1 MGRLLGHWVSAV
13 NSQLLCGVMLAF
25 IAIPALAL
33 LAGYHQLWLIIPLI
47 ATATLLIGLVSSYHN
62 SVEQVRACLLSI
74 RQSQPIDSPVYLPKA
89 FALLLDD
96 TRETFKHFQRRNAE
110 FRDAVKEMGYSS
122 SELAGNANEVSSS
135 AAFQSKATTSSAA
148 AITEISHS
156 IDDVSQRIVSARAA
170 ATAACELSESGAQ
183 ALVTASDEVKQV
195 AGLAQETQTRIAA
208 LEELMVKVTA
218 MSRIIGEISEQ
229 TNLLALNA
237 AIEAARAGEHGR
249 GFAVVADEVRAL
261 AQRSQGSAAD
271 IATNILQV
279 QTTMQQVRGSMGS
292 VVEKTGKSMVEV
304 ERAEAALAFI
314 NQRTRDV
321 FSLIDDIA
329 VAAQQQSQAAHEISQ
344 HIETVASLANENS
357 GRAIQA
363 AEIAEHLHR
372 LTRLTE

>member
-156 IDDVSQRIVSARAA
+156 MDDVSQRIVSARAA

-279 QTTMQQVRGSMGS
+279 QTTM
-292 VVEKTGKSMVEV
+292 
-304 ERAEAALAFI
+304 
-314 NQRTRDV
+314 
-321 FSLIDDIA
+321 
-329 VAAQQQSQAAHEISQ
+329 
-344 HIETVASLANENS
+344 
-357 GRAIQA
+357 
-363 AEIAEHLHR
+363 
-372 LTRLTE
+372 

>member
-13 NSQLLCGVMLAF
+13 NIQLLCGVMLAF
-25 IAIPALAL
+25 IAIPIFAL
-33 LAGYHQLWLIIPLI
+33 LADYHQIWLIIPLI

-62 SVEQVRACLLSI
+62 SVEQVRACLSSI

-89 FALLLDD
+89 FALLLHD

-122 SELAGNANEVSSS
+122 SELAGNANDVSSS

-156 IDDVSQRIVSARAA
+156 IDDVGQRIVSAREA
-170 ATAACELSESGAQ
+170 ATAACELSESGSQ
-183 ALVTASDEVKQV
+183 ALVSASDEVKQV
-195 AGLAQETQTRIAA
+195 AALAQETETRITA

-292 VVEKTGKSMVEV
+292 VVEKTGKSMMEV
-304 ERAEAALAFI
+304 GRAETALGSI
-314 NQRTRDV
+314 NLRTRDV

-329 VAAQQQSQAAHEISQ
+329 VAAQQQSQAAHEISR
-344 HIETVASLANENS
+344 HIETVANLANENS

>member
-89 FALLLDD
+89 FAMLLDD

>member
-13 NSQLLCGVMLAF
+13 NIQLLCGVMLAF
-25 IAIPALAL
+25 IAIPIFAL
-33 LAGYHQLWLIIPLI
+33 LADYHQIWLIIPLV
-47 ATATLLIGLVSSYHN
+47 ATAILLIGLVSSYHTG
-62 SVEQVRACLLSI
+62 VEQMRACLLAI
-74 RQSQPIDSPVYLPKA
+74 RQAQPMDSGVHLSKS
-89 FALLLDD
+89 FATLIED

-122 SELAGNANEVSSS
+122 SELAGNANDVSSS

-156 IDDVSQRIVSARAA
+156 IDDVGQRIVSAREA
-170 ATAACELSESGAQ
+170 ATAACELSESGSQ
-183 ALVTASDEVKQV
+183 ALVSASDEVKQV
-195 AGLAQETQTRIAA
+195 AALAQETETRITA

-292 VVEKTGKSMVEV
+292 VVEKTGKSMMEV
-304 ERAEAALAFI
+304 GRAETALGSI
-314 NQRTRDV
+314 NLRTRDV

-329 VAAQQQSQAAHEISQ
+329 VAAQQQSQAAHEISR
-344 HIETVASLANENS
+344 HIETVANLANETS

>member
-62 SVEQVRACLLSI
+62 SVEQVRACLSSI

-304 ERAEAALAFI
+304 ERAEAALASI

-357 GRAIQA
+357 GRAVQA

>member
-13 NSQLLCGVMLAF
+13 NIQFLCGVMLAF

-47 ATATLLIGLVSSYHN
+47 ATATLLIGLVSSYHY
-62 SVEQVRACLLSI
+62 SVEQVRACLSSI

-122 SELAGNANEVSSS
+122 SELAGNANDVSSS

-156 IDDVSQRIVSARAA
+156 IDDVGQRIISAREA
-170 ATAACELSESGAQ
+170 ATAACELSESGSQ
-183 ALVTASDEVKQV
+183 ALVSASDEVKQV
-195 AGLAQETQTRIAA
+195 AALAQETETRITA

-304 ERAEAALAFI
+304 GRAETALGSI
-314 NQRTRDV
+314 NLRTRDV

-329 VAAQQQSQAAHEISQ
+329 VAAQQQSQAAHEISR
-344 HIETVASLANENS
+344 HIETVANLANENS

>member
-13 NSQLLCGVMLAF
+13 NIQLLCGVMLAF
-25 IAIPALAL
+25 IAIPIFAL
-33 LAGYHQLWLIIPLI
+33 LADYHQIWLIIPLV
-47 ATATLLIGLVSSYHN
+47 ATAILLIGLVSSYHTG
-62 SVEQVRACLLSI
+62 VEQMRACLLAI
-74 RQSQPIDSPVYLPKA
+74 RQAQPMDSGVHLSKS
-89 FALLLDD
+89 FATLIED

-122 SELAGNANEVSSS
+122 SELAGNANDVSSS

-156 IDDVSQRIVSARAA
+156 IDDVGQRIVSAREA
-170 ATAACELSESGAQ
+170 ATAACELSESGSQ
-183 ALVTASDEVKQV
+183 ALVSASDEVKQV
-195 AGLAQETQTRIAA
+195 AALAQETETRITA

-292 VVEKTGKSMVEV
+292 VVEKTGKSMMEV
-304 ERAEAALAFI
+304 
-314 NQRTRDV
+314 
-321 FSLIDDIA
+321 
-329 VAAQQQSQAAHEISQ
+329 
-344 HIETVASLANENS
+344 
-357 GRAIQA
+357 GRA
-363 AEIAEHLHR
+363 
-372 LTRLTE
+372 

>member
-135 AAFQSKATTSSAA
+135 AAFQSKATASSAA

-304 ERAEAALAFI
+304 ERAEAALASI

>member
-13 NSQLLCGVMLAF
+13 NIQLLCGVMLAF
-25 IAIPALAL
+25 IAIPIFAL
-33 LAGYHQLWLIIPLI
+33 LADYHQIWLIIPLV
-47 ATATLLIGLVSSYHN
+47 ATAILLIGLVRSYHTG
-62 SVEQVRACLLSI
+62 VEQMRACLLAI
-74 RQSQPIDSPVYLPKA
+74 RQAQPMDSGVHLSKS
-89 FALLLDD
+89 FATLIED

-122 SELAGNANEVSSS
+122 SELAGNANDVSSS

-156 IDDVSQRIVSARAA
+156 IDDVGQRIVSAREA
-170 ATAACELSESGAQ
+170 ATAACELSESGSQ
-183 ALVTASDEVKQV
+183 ALVSASDEVKQV
-195 AGLAQETQTRIAA
+195 AALAQETETRITA

-292 VVEKTGKSMVEV
+292 VVEKTGKSMMEV
-304 ERAEAALAFI
+304 GRAETALGSI
-314 NQRTRDV
+314 NLRTRDV

-329 VAAQQQSQAAHEISQ
+329 VAAQQQSQAAHEISR
-344 HIETVASLANENS
+344 HIETVANLANENS

>member
-1 MGRLLGHWVSAV
+1 
-13 NSQLLCGVMLAF
+13 
-25 IAIPALAL
+25 
-33 LAGYHQLWLIIPLI
+33 
-47 ATATLLIGLVSSYHN
+47 
-62 SVEQVRACLLSI
+62 
-74 RQSQPIDSPVYLPKA
+74 
-89 FALLLDD
+89 
-96 TRETFKHFQRRNAE
+96 
-110 FRDAVKEMGYSS
+110 MGYSS
-122 SELAGNANEVSSS
+122 SELAGNANDVSSS

-156 IDDVSQRIVSARAA
+156 IDDVGQRIVSAREA
-170 ATAACELSESGAQ
+170 ATAACELSESGSQ
-183 ALVTASDEVKQV
+183 ALVSASDEVKQV
-195 AGLAQETQTRIAA
+195 AALAQETETRITA

-292 VVEKTGKSMVEV
+292 VVEKTGKSMMEV
-304 ERAEAALAFI
+304 GRAETALGSI
-314 NQRTRDV
+314 NLRTRDV

-329 VAAQQQSQAAHEISQ
+329 VAAQQQSQAAHEISR
-344 HIETVASLANENS
+344 HIETVANLANENS

>member
-13 NSQLLCGVMLAF
+13 NIQLLCGVMLAF
-25 IAIPALAL
+25 IAIPIFAL
-33 LAGYHQLWLIIPLI
+33 LADYHQIWLIIPLV
-47 ATATLLIGLVSSYHN
+47 ATAILLIGLVSSYHTG
-62 SVEQVRACLLSI
+62 VEQMRACLLAI
-74 RQSQPIDSPVYLPKA
+74 RQTQPMDSGVHLSKS
-89 FALLLDD
+89 FATLIED
-96 TRETFKHFQRRNAE
+96 TRETIKHFQRRNAE

-122 SELAGNANEVSSS
+122 SELAGNANDVSSS

-156 IDDVSQRIVSARAA
+156 IDDVGQRIVSAREA
-170 ATAACELSESGAQ
+170 ATAACELSESGSQ
-183 ALVTASDEVKQV
+183 ALVSASDEVKQV
-195 AGLAQETQTRIAA
+195 AALAQETETRITA

-292 VVEKTGKSMVEV
+292 VVEKTGKSMMEV
-304 ERAEAALAFI
+304 GRAETALGSI
-314 NQRTRDV
+314 NLRTRDV

-329 VAAQQQSQAAHEISQ
+329 VAAQQQSQAAHEISR
-344 HIETVASLANENS
+344 HIETVANLANENS

>member
-135 AAFQSKATTSSAA
+135 AAFQSKATTFSAA

-304 ERAEAALAFI
+304 ERAEAALASI

-357 GRAIQA
+357 GRAVQA

>member
-13 NSQLLCGVMLAF
+13 NIQLLCGVMLAF
-25 IAIPALAL
+25 IAIPIFAL
-33 LAGYHQLWLIIPLI
+33 LADYHQIWLIIPLV
-47 ATATLLIGLVSSYHN
+47 ATAILLIGLVSSYHTG
-62 SVEQVRACLLSI
+62 VEQMRACLLAI
-74 RQSQPIDSPVYLPKA
+74 RQAQPMDSGVHLSKS
-89 FALLLDD
+89 FATLIED

-122 SELAGNANEVSSS
+122 SELAGNANDVSSS

-156 IDDVSQRIVSARAA
+156 IDDVGQRIVSAREA
-170 ATAACELSESGAQ
+170 ATAACELSESGSQ
-183 ALVTASDEVKQV
+183 ALVSASDEVKQV
-195 AGLAQETQTRIAA
+195 AALAQETETRITA

-229 TNLLALNA
+229 TNLVALNA

-292 VVEKTGKSMVEV
+292 VVEKTGKSMMEV
-304 ERAEAALAFI
+304 GRAETALGSI
-314 NQRTRDV
+314 NLRTRDV

-329 VAAQQQSQAAHEISQ
+329 VAAQQQSQAAHEISR
-344 HIETVASLANENS
+344 HIETVANLANENS

>member
-13 NSQLLCGVMLAF
+13 NIQLLCGVMLAF
-25 IAIPALAL
+25 IAIPIFAL
-33 LAGYHQLWLIIPLI
+33 LADYHQIWLIIPLV
-47 ATATLLIGLVSSYHN
+47 ATAILLIGLVSSYHTG
-62 SVEQVRACLLSI
+62 VEQMRACLLAI
-74 RQSQPIDSPVYLPKA
+74 RQTQPMDSGVHLSKS
-89 FALLLDD
+89 FATLIED

-122 SELAGNANEVSSS
+122 SELAGNANDVSSS

-156 IDDVSQRIVSARAA
+156 IDDVGQRIVSAREA
-170 ATAACELSESGAQ
+170 ATAACELSESGSQ
-183 ALVTASDEVKQV
+183 ALVSASDEVKQV
-195 AGLAQETQTRIAA
+195 AALAQETETRITA

-292 VVEKTGKSMVEV
+292 VVEKTGKSMMEV
-304 ERAEAALAFI
+304 GRAETALGSI
-314 NQRTRDV
+314 NLRTRDV

-329 VAAQQQSQAAHEISQ
+329 VAAQQQSQAAHEISR
-344 HIETVASLANENS
+344 HIETVANLANENS

>member
-13 NSQLLCGVMLAF
+13 NNRLLCGVMLAF

-62 SVEQVRACLLSI
+62 SVEQVRACLSSI
-74 RQSQPIDSPVYLPKA
+74 RQSQPIDSTVYLPKT

-249 GFAVVADEVRAL
+249 GFGVVADEVRAL

-304 ERAEAALAFI
+304 ERAEAALASI

-357 GRAIQA
+357 GRAVQA

>member
-13 NSQLLCGVMLAF
+13 NIQLLCGVMLAF
-25 IAIPALAL
+25 IAIPIFAL
-33 LAGYHQLWLIIPLI
+33 LADYHQIWLIIPLV
-47 ATATLLIGLVSSYHN
+47 ATAILLIGLVSSYHTG
-62 SVEQVRACLLSI
+62 VEQMRACLLAI
-74 RQSQPIDSPVYLPKA
+74 RQAQPMDSGVHLSKS
-89 FALLLDD
+89 FATLIED

-122 SELAGNANEVSSS
+122 SELAGNANDVSSS

-156 IDDVSQRIVSARAA
+156 IDDVGQRIVSAREA
-170 ATAACELSESGAQ
+170 ATAACELSESGSQ
-183 ALVTASDEVKQV
+183 ALVSASDEVKQV
-195 AGLAQETQTRIAA
+195 AALAQETETRITA

-292 VVEKTGKSMVEV
+292 VVEKTGKSMMEV
-304 ERAEAALAFI
+304 GRAETALGSI
-314 NQRTRDV
+314 NLRTRDV

-329 VAAQQQSQAAHEISQ
+329 VAAQQQSQAAHEISR
-344 HIETVASLANENS
+344 HIETVANLANENS

>member
-13 NSQLLCGVMLAF
+13 NIQLLCGVMLAF
-25 IAIPALAL
+25 IAIPIFAL
-33 LAGYHQLWLIIPLI
+33 LADYHQIWLIIPLV
-47 ATATLLIGLVSSYHN
+47 ATAILLIGLVSSYHTG
-62 SVEQVRACLLSI
+62 VEQMRVCLLAI
-74 RQSQPIDSPVYLPKA
+74 RQTQPMDSGVHLSKS
-89 FALLLDD
+89 FATLIED

-122 SELAGNANEVSSS
+122 SELAGNANDVSSS

-156 IDDVSQRIVSARAA
+156 IDDVGQRIVSAREA
-170 ATAACELSESGAQ
+170 ATAACELSESGSQ
-183 ALVTASDEVKQV
+183 ALVSASDEVKQV
-195 AGLAQETQTRIAA
+195 AALAQETETRITA

-292 VVEKTGKSMVEV
+292 VVEKTGKSMMEV
-304 ERAEAALAFI
+304 GRAETALGSI
-314 NQRTRDV
+314 NLRTRDV

-329 VAAQQQSQAAHEISQ
+329 VAAQQQSQAAHEISR
-344 HIETVASLANENS
+344 HIETVANLANENS

>member
-47 ATATLLIGLVSSYHN
+47 ATAVLLIGLVSSYHN
-62 SVEQVRACLLSI
+62 GLEQLRACLSAI
-74 RQSQPIDSPVYLPKA
+74 RQSQPMDSHVYLPTS
-89 FALLLDD
+89 FARLMDD

-170 ATAACELSESGAQ
+170 ATAACELSERGAQ

-195 AGLAQETQTRIAA
+195 AGLAQETQTRITA

-292 VVEKTGKSMVEV
+292 VVEKTGKSIVEV
-304 ERAEAALAFI
+304 EHAETALASI

-329 VAAQQQSQAAHEISQ
+329 VAAQQQSQAAHEISR

-357 GRAIQA
+357 GRAVQA